1 MATTSSTP
9 PAPAPAPVPAAG
21 LVDTPPVPPERE
33 ITARPG
39 IVGLGLVV
47 ALLVATPV
55 LFVTA
60 GMVGAGDGS
69 AVLTT
74 VLVVLGVVAAIGLAI
89 VPFGFFV
96 VRPGQARVLV
106 LLGRYLGTVKK
117 DGWYWANPFAVVSVS
132 TAGEVRKDKDGSV
145 VTGEKRSNSKISLRI
160 RNLTTPTLK
169 VNDAVGNPI
178 EIGAIIVWQIAD
190 TARAVFAVEDVD
202 NFVLLQTETAVRH
215 LGTEYAYDSYDGV
228 THSLRA
234 NPDEAAENLA
244 AELRDRLAPAGVR
257 LIEARVSH
265 LAYATEIAEA
275 MLRRQQADAVV
286 AARRTIVAG
295 AVGMVEDALEL
306 LSRQNIVE
314 LDEERKASMVSN
326 LMVVLTSEHQ
336 THPVVNVGSLY

>member
-1 MATTSSTP
+1 MAVTSATP
-9 PAPAPAPVPAAG
+9 SPSAADLVDAPPVPA
-21 LVDTPPVPPERE
+21 ERE
-33 ITARPG
+33 ITAQPG
-39 IVGLGLVV
+39 VVGLGLFL
-47 ALLVATPV
+47 ALLAATTA
-55 LFVTA
+55 LFA
-60 GMVGAGDGS
+60 GAGVVGANGGP
-69 AVLTT
+69 A
-74 VLVVLGVVAAIGLAI
+74 VLVVVLVVVGFLATIGLGI

-117 DGWYWANPFAVVSVS
+117 DGWYWANPFAVISVAAS
-132 TAGEVRKDKDGSV
+132 GEVRKDKDGST
-145 VTGEKRSNSKISLRI
+145 VTGEKRSQSKISLRI

-190 TARAVFAVEDVD
+190 TAKAAFAVEDVD

-215 LGTEYAYDSYDGV
+215 LGTEYAYDSYDGT

-234 NPDEAAENLA
+234 NPDEAAEKLA
-244 AELRDRLAPAGVR
+244 SELRERLAPAGVR
-257 LIEARVSH
+257 LMEARVSH

-326 LMVVLTSEHQ
+326 LMIVLTSEHQ
-336 THPVVNVGSLY
+336 THPVVNVGTLY

>member
-1 MATTSSTP
+1 MTTTP
-9 PAPAPAPVPAAG
+9 TVPSASAAD

-33 ITARPG
+33 ITARSG
-39 IVGLGLVV
+39 MVGVGLLLALLALATALLVGAGVAGANGGGALLVVALVVLAAFAVVGLVV
-47 ALLVATPV
+47 AL
-55 LFVTA
+55 
-60 GMVGAGDGS
+60 
-69 AVLTT
+69 
-74 VLVVLGVVAAIGLAI
+74 
-89 VPFGFFV
+89 FGFFV

-132 TAGEVRKDKDGSV
+132 ATGEVRKEKDGST
-145 VTGEKRSNSKISLRI
+145 VTGEKRSNSKVSLRI

-190 TARAVFAVEDVD
+190 TAKAAFAVEDVD

-215 LGTEYAYDSYDGV
+215 LGTEYAYDSYDGI

-234 NPDEAAENLA
+234 NPDEAAEKLA

-306 LSRQNIVE
+306 LSQQNIVE

-336 THPVVNVGSLY
+336 THPVVNVGTLY

>member
-1 MATTSSTP
+1 MAVTSPTTRSASTP
-9 PAPAPAPVPAAG
+9 D
-21 LVDTPPVPPERE
+21 LVDTPPVPAERE
-33 ITARPG
+33 ITTRSG
-39 IVGLGLVV
+39 IIGLGMVLALSAVTVALFVAAGVVGANGGSPLVV
-47 ALLVATPV
+47 AALLVLGSLAT
-55 LFVTA
+55 
-60 GMVGAGDGS
+60 
-69 AVLTT
+69 
-74 VLVVLGVVAAIGLAI
+74 IGLLI

-106 LLGRYLGTVKK
+106 LLGRYLGTVKR
-117 DGWYWANPFAVVSVS
+117 DGWYWANPFAVISASVS
-132 TAGEVRKDKDGSV
+132 ASGAVRKDKDGSTT
-145 VTGEKRSNSKISLRI
+145 TGEKRNQSKISLRI

-190 TARAVFAVEDVD
+190 TARAAFAVEDVD

-215 LGTEYAYDSYDGV
+215 LGTEYAYDSYDGT

-234 NPDEAAENLA
+234 NPDEAAEKLA

-306 LSRQNIVE
+306 LSVQNIVE

>member
-1 MATTSSTP
+1 MTTSSP
-9 PAPAPAPVPAAG
+9 SDPLPLALADARPVPTERDIQAKTG
-21 LVDTPPVPPERE
+21 LN
-33 ITARPG
+33 
-39 IVGLGLVV
+39 GLGLSV
-47 ALLVATPV
+47 ALLALAVA
-55 LFVTA
+55 LFIGA
-60 GMVGAGDGS
+60 GMIGSGD
-69 AVLTT
+69 AAAAATA
-74 VLVVLGVVAAIGLAI
+74 VLVVMGILVAIGACV
-89 VPFGFFV
+89 VPFGLFV

-106 LLGRYLGTVKK
+106 LLGRYVGTVKK
-117 DGWYWANPFAVVSVS
+117 DGWFWANPFAVISMPAGFTLAGGKS
-132 TAGEVRKDKDGSV
+132 GAKATAQAS
-145 VTGEKRSNSKISLRI
+145 SKSKVSLRI
-160 RNLTTPTLK
+160 RNLTTPVLK

-178 EIGAIIVWQIAD
+178 EIGAIIVWQITD
-190 TARAVFAVEDVD
+190 TARATFAVEDVD

-234 NPDEAAENLA
+234 NPDEAAHTLA
-244 AELRDRLAPAGVR
+244 AELSDRLAPAGVR

-306 LSRQNIVE
+306 LSQRDIVE
-314 LDEERKASMVSN
+314 LDDERKASMVSN

-336 THPVVNVGSLY
+336 THPVVNVGTLY

>member
-1 MATTSSTP
+1 MATTS
-9 PAPAPAPVPAAG
+9 PAPSVPAAD
-21 LVDTPPVPPERE
+21 LIDTPPVPPERE

-39 IVGLGLVV
+39 TVGLGFVV
-47 ALLVATPV
+47 ALLAGAIA
-55 LFVTA
+55 LF
-60 GMVGAGDGS
+60 VGAGVSGADGGS
-69 AVLTT
+69 ALLVVL
-74 VLVVLGVVAAIGLAI
+74 LVVLGALAAVGLLV

-132 TAGEVRKDKDGSV
+132 STGEVRKEKDGST
-145 VTGEKRSNSKISLRI
+145 VTAEKRSKSKISLRI

-178 EIGAIIVWQIAD
+178 EIAAIIVWQIAD
-190 TARAVFAVEDVD
+190 TAKAAFAVEDVD

-215 LGTEYAYDSYDGV
+215 LGTEYAYDSYDGI

-234 NPDEAAENLA
+234 SPDEAAEKLA
-244 AELRDRLAPAGVR
+244 DELSQRLAPAGVR

-306 LSRQNIVE
+306 LSQQNIVE

-336 THPVVNVGSLY
+336 THPVVNVGTLY

>member
-1 MATTSSTP
+1 MGTTAP
-9 PAPAPAPVPAAG
+9 ADRAEPAPDLVATPA
-21 LVDTPPVPPERE
+21 VPPERE

-47 ALLVATPV
+47 ALLAATLA
-55 LFVTA
+55 LF
-60 GMVGAGDGS
+60 VGAGVVGAS
-69 AVLTT
+69 GGGALLVV
-74 VLVVLGVVAAIGLAI
+74 VLVVLGSVAAIGLSIA
-89 VPFGFFV
+89 PFGFFV

-106 LLGRYLGTVKK
+106 LLGRYLGTVKAH
-117 DGWYWANPFAVVSVS
+117 GWFWANPFAVVSVS
-132 TAGEVRKDKDGSV
+132 STGEVRKDKDGTT
-145 VTGEKRSNSKISLRI
+145 VTGEKRSKSKISLRI

-190 TARAVFAVEDVD
+190 TAKAAFAVEDVD

-215 LGTEYAYDSYDGV
+215 LGTEYAYDSYDGI

-234 NPDEAAENLA
+234 NPDEAADKLA
-244 AELRDRLAPAGVR
+244 AELRERLAPAGVR